1 MSYVPAIDHHRKPLL
16 RGWIHA
22 ATVPIAALGA
32 LWLLLL
38 VDEPSHRVA
47 IGVFGTTLV
56 GLYLISAL
64 YHVPPWSARAR
75 YIMSR
80 FDVAMIPL
88 FIAGTFTPVAFFA
101 LSGGWRIWSLIVA
114 WTVAVIA
121 SGIAAS
127 PVRGPRWVSAVGYM
141 AMGWLVVLPMTQL
154 VTALPLEGLA
164 LIALG
169 GLLYTIGAV
178 VYARRRPDPAPRVLG
193 FHEVFHLL
201 VVAASITHYLAIWQ
215 YVLPAA

>member
-1 MSYVPAIDHHRKPLL
+1 MSSATAVDQPRKPLL

-22 ATVPIAALGA
+22 ATVPVAALGA
-32 LWLLLL
+32 VWLLVLA
-38 VDEPSHRVA
+38 EQPAHRLA
-47 IGVFGTTLV
+47 LGVFGATLV

-64 YHVPPWSARAR
+64 YHVPSWSARAR
-75 YIMSR
+75 YVMSR

-101 LSGGWRIWSLIVA
+101 LSGGWRTWSLIVA
-114 WTVAVIA
+114 WTVAIIGSA
-121 SGIAAS
+121 IAAS
-127 PVRGPRWVSAVGYM
+127 PLRAPRWASALGYLSL
-141 AMGWLVVLPMTQL
+141 GWLAVLPMAEL
-154 VTALPLEGLA
+154 ARALPLEGLG

-169 GLLYTIGAV
+169 GVLYTVGAV

-201 VVAASITHYLAIWQ
+201 VVAASVTHYLAIWQ
-215 YVLPAA
+215 FVLPA